1 MLGRMASRVLTS
13 LALLCATLAWVGWV
27 YLHTIGDPARSEN
40 IATAVLAD
48 PASND
53 QIASNFALQIVRA
66 SGIDRSNIDL
76 VESAVSAALEDPRVT
91 TDVISAFGAA
101 HANAL
106 GVEDERSTTIDTNA
120 MVTAVRE
127 RLAVVSPEIAAQL
140 PDGVLP
146 EITLPTYHPP
156 GVGTARTAAESATSL
171 LAIVAGVLL
180 VIAFAFGDRRGVLR
194 RAGIWAVCSGV
205 AWVLVPIA
213 IVAGARAWASDVDAI
228 VEAAMRESIGG
239 VTPIA
244 IGMVL
249 GGIVAIVLSLIPN
262 LWPERSEVDRRGSVV
277 RTAPQAAPGYAAR
290 PNPAHHP
297 AAGGVV
303 TATPTQTA
311 RVDTY
316 VRSDQGAGAPAMQ
329 GAYPPQSTPPPAP
342 PPRPAQAVPQPPAP
356 PPQPPQPVPPAEEVD
371 PWSTYFGPSASS

>member
-40 IATAVLAD
+40 IATAMLAD

-106 GVEDERSTTIDTNA
+106 GVEDERSTTIGTNA

-156 GVGTARTAAESATSL
+156 GVGTVRTAAESATSL

-213 IVAGARAWASDVDAI
+213 VVAGARAWASDVDAI
-228 VEAAMRESIGG
+228 VEAAMRESISG

-303 TATPTQTA
+303 TAAPTQTA

-329 GAYPPQSTPPPAP
+329 GAYPPQSTPPPA
-342 PPRPAQAVPQPPAP
+342 AQH
-356 PPQPPQPVPPAEEVD
+356 PPQPARQPTAAPPQPAPPAEEVD

>member
-27 YLHTIGDPARSEN
+27 YLQTIGDPARSEN
-40 IATAVLAD
+40 IATAVLED
-48 PASND
+48 PASSE

-66 SGIDRSNIDL
+66 AGIDRSNIDL
-76 VESAVSAALEDPRVT
+76 VESAVSAALDDPRVT

-106 GVEDERSTTIDTNA
+106 GVEDTRSTTIDTNA

-156 GVGTARTAAESATSL
+156 GVGALRKAADSATSL
-171 LAIVAGVLL
+171 LAIVAAILL
-180 VIAFAFGDRRGVLR
+180 VVAFAFGDRRGVLR

-213 IVAGARAWASDVDAI
+213 VVAGARAWASDVDAI
-228 VEAAMRESIGG
+228 VEAAMRESISGI
-239 VTPIA
+239 TPIA

-249 GGIVAIVLSLIPN
+249 GGIVAIVLSFIPN

-277 RTAPQAAPGYAAR
+277 RTAAPAAGYAAR
-290 PNPAHHP
+290 PNPAQHP
-297 AAGGVV
+297 AAGGAVA
-303 TATPTQTA
+303 ATPTPTA

-316 VRSDQGAGAPAMQ
+316 VRSDQSGGAPAMQ
-329 GAYPPQSTPPPAP
+329 GAYPPQSTPPPS
-342 PPRPAQAVPQPPAP
+342 P
-356 PPQPPQPVPPAEEVD
+356 PPQQQRPPQAAPTPPAAPPQPAPAEEVD
-371 PWSTYFGPSASS
+371 PWSTYFGPSPSS